1 MRWAFA
7 CVTLALVGVRGSVE
21 WNQELFGCG
30 AEAGRPRKYGVPV
43 VAPHPRTHPLTRRV
57 TGVAPRHC
65 AGLGAAP
72 PPAGVRGRC
81 THLPQVWRQVW
92 LRGAELW
99 WAQRGSDPE
108 SGGGGDELGFE
119 VGTSQGRLRGFQEPS
134 LEAEHLKVSAVDPR
148 RPPEPGC
155 HSAERWWP
163 CPGLRSHRGSV
174 HLGPNLP
181 PPTKAVCG

>member
-1 MRWAFA
+1 M
-7 CVTLALVGVRGSVE
+7 
-21 WNQELFGCG
+21 
-30 AEAGRPRKYGVPV
+30 
-43 VAPHPRTHPLTRRV
+43 
-57 TGVAPRHC
+57 
-65 AGLGAAP
+65 
-72 PPAGVRGRC
+72 
-81 THLPQVWRQVW
+81 W
-92 LRGAELW
+92 LRGAELR

-148 RPPEPGC
+148 HPPEPGC

-163 CPGLRSHRGSV
+163 CPGLRSHRGSA
-174 HLGPNLP
+174 HLDPNLP